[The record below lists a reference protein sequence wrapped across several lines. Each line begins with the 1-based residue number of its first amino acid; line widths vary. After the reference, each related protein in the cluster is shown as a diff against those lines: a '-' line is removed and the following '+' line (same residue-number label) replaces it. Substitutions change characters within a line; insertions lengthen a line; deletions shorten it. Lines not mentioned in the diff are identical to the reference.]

1 MTDKP
6 EKPTRALAIRAQC
19 HECMGG
25 YIDGRVDCGS
35 TKCSLY
41 PWMPYAANPPDLSW
55 LDFNPKR
62 IGNVRWEDCGKDM
75 TEEEREAAARRLAGA
90 RTRFKK
96 KIETAYDD
104 PDDDDDDS
112 EVSDDE

>member
-6 EKPTRALAIRAQC
+6 EKPTRALAILAKC

-25 YIDGRVDCGS
+25 YVDGRDDCGA
-35 TKCSLY
+35 TGCPLY
-41 PWMPYAANPPDLSW
+41 PWMKYAACPPDLTW

-62 IGNVRWEDCGKDM
+62 VGRVRWEDSGKEMSD
-75 TEEEREAAARRLAGA
+75 EDREAASKRLALA

-96 KIETAYDD
+96 KVETAYDD
-104 PDDDDDDS
+104 ILGKEDDDD
-112 EVSDDE
+112 E